1 VFLSTDKGTSWGP
14 VSSGLTEFVIRS
26 LIVSGTS
33 LFAGTT
39 GGIFVTSDKGAS
51 WTRINEGLENVNI
64 LSLAV
69 MGTDLFAG
77 TFGAGVWQRTLSE
90 MVVSVP
96 PSEGRLPDAVDLF
109 QNYPNPFNPSTT
121 IEYALPQRSYVT
133 LAVFDALGQR
143 VVTLV
148 QGEKDAGY
156 HRAVFDAAGLA
167 SGVYLYRL
175 EIRTRDTATGRESGS
190 GSGDFVRTRKLV
202 LVH

>member
-1 VFLSTDKGTSWGP
+1 
-14 VSSGLTEFVIRS
+14 
-26 LIVSGTS
+26 
-33 LFAGTT
+33 
-39 GGIFVTSDKGAS
+39 VTNNKGAS
-51 WTRINEGLENVNI
+51 WTRVNEGLANPDI

-69 MGTDLFAG
+69 IGADLFAG
-77 TFGAGVWQRTLSE
+77 TFGAGVWERTLSD
-90 MVVSVP
+90 MVTSAP
-96 PSEGRLPDAVDLF
+96 PPEDRFPDACDLF

-148 QGEKDAGY
+148 QDEKDAGY